1 MRSKLSLLIQENI
14 TEEEL
19 ETLIDKYQEGLQNN
33 SNIPSKKPS
42 NKDLLN
48 PNRERNNQNS
58 SKNGVKLTND
68 QSKTTVKESRGG
80 VMSFL
85 KSNQSIEELS
95 DQKPN
100 IAENILFDE
109 SE

>member
-19 ETLIDKYQEGLQNN
+19 ETLIDYQEGLQNN
-33 SNIPSKKPS
+33 SNNPSKKPS

-85 KSNQSIEELS
+85 KSN
-95 DQKPN
+95 
-100 IAENILFDE
+100 
-109 SE
+109 

>member
-19 ETLIDKYQEGLQNN
+19 ETLIDYQEGLQNN

-42 NKDLLN
+42 NKDLMN
-48 PNRERNNQNS
+48 SNRERNNQNS